1 MDPTYWMG
9 HGFGIMWIFPI
20 IFLLIFFFFMRGMFG
35 SGGCQLSGKHTP
47 QTESAQDIL
56 DKRFAQGEIS
66 KDEYEEMKQTLNTKL

>member
-9 HGFGIMWIFPI
+9 HGFGYMWIFPI

-35 SGGCQLSGKHTP
+35 SAGCQHSGKHTP
-47 QTESAQDIL
+47 PAESARDIL

-66 KDEYEEMKQTLNTKL
+66 KDEYAEMKESLSSKS